1 MQFITVDV
9 FTDTPFLGN
18 PLAVVIVEDKERAAL
33 GKDKQQLIA
42 KEFNLCKHYS
52 SPSTA
57 PVGHVSECSR
67 MHRFRT
73 RSK

>member
-42 KEFNLCKHYS
+42 KEFNLCKHRS
-52 SPSTA
+52 SPA
-57 PVGHVSECSR
+57 
-67 MHRFRT
+67 HRLACFEMFQYA
-73 RSK
+73 SLQDP

>member
-42 KEFNLCKHYS
+42 KEFNLCKHHS
-52 SPSTA
+52 SPFTA
-57 PVGHVSECSR
+57 PSLACFGMFQNASPQDP
-67 MHRFRT
+67 
-73 RSK
+73 

>member
-42 KEFNLCKHYS
+42 KEFNLCKHHS
-52 SPSTA
+52 SPLTA
-57 PVGHVSECSR
+57 PSLAYLG
-67 MHRFRT
+67 MFRNASLQD
-73 RSK
+73 R